1 MAHEEPAP
9 LLSVVAPMRN
19 ERACVEEF
27 VRRVDAVLEILGY
40 PAEIVAVADGP
51 TDGTDEM
58 LRALAASYPR
68 LRAVLLAR
76 NVGQAVAI
84 DAGFQHSRGEYVLV
98 MDADLQHPPE
108 EIPKLLAKIRAENLT
123 LVSGSRESREGDP
136 IRRTLP
142 SRIANAL
149 LRRVTG
155 CEIRDMGGFKILKG
169 DVARSIRLRS
179 GQHRLLPAIVHVMGG
194 STGEV
199 FIPQHKRFAGKSN
212 YRSLGRSFDVTM
224 DILLLWF
231 QASAKKRPI
240 YLFGRIALGLLAVD
254 AIVMPLLLWD
264 KFVHGMPMGTRP
276 PFLVA
281 IMFFLSALFILAA
294 GFILELLSDTLSAAS
309 GARPYVVREVVD
321 GAEVNASQPNR
332 RDR

>member
-9 LLSVVAPMRN
+9 LLSIVAPMRN
-19 ERACVEEF
+19 ERDCVDEF

-51 TDGTDEM
+51 TDGTDKM
-58 LRALAASYPR
+58 LRTLAASYPR

-108 EIPKLLAKIRAENLT
+108 EIPKLLAKIRTENLT
-123 LVSGSRESREGDP
+123 LVSGSRDSREGDP
-136 IRRTLP
+136 IARTLP

-155 CEIRDMGGFKILKG
+155 CEIRDMGGFKIIKG
-169 DVARSIRLRS
+169 DVARSMRLRS

-199 FIPQHKRFAGKSN
+199 FIPQHRRFAGASN

-231 QASAKKRPI
+231 QSSAKKRPI

-254 AIVMPLLLWD
+254 AVIMPVLLWG
-264 KFVHGMPMGTRP
+264 KFVNGIDMGTRP

-294 GFILELLSDTLSAAS
+294 GFILELLSDTLAAS
-309 GARPYVVREVVD
+309 SGSRPYIVRDVVD
-321 GAEVNASQPNR
+321 AGSRRVNA
-332 RDR
+332 DR

>member
-1 MAHEEPAP
+1 MPPDEHAP
-9 LLSVVAPMRN
+9 LLSIVAPMRN

-27 VRRVDAVLEILGY
+27 VRRVDAVLEILGH
-40 PAEIVAVADGP
+40 PAEIIAVADGS
-51 TDGTDEM
+51 TDGTDAA
-58 LRALAASYPR
+58 LRTLAASYPR

-76 NVGQAVAI
+76 NVGQALAI
-84 DAGFQHSRGEYVLV
+84 DAGFQHSRGEFVLV

-108 EIPKLLAKIRAENLT
+108 EIPKLLAKIRAEGLT
-123 LVSGSRESREGDP
+123 LVSGSRDRREGDP
-136 IRRTLP
+136 FIRTFP
-142 SRIANAL
+142 SRIANNL

-155 CEIRDMGGFKILKG
+155 CGIRDMGGFKILRG
-169 DVARSIRLRS
+169 EVARSMHLRP

-199 FIPQHKRFAGKSN
+199 LIPQHRRFAGASN
-212 YRSLGRSFDVTM
+212 YRSLGRPFDVTM

-231 QASAKKRPI
+231 QSSAKRRPI

-254 AIVMPLLLWD
+254 AIVIPMLLWD
-264 KFVHGMPMGTRP
+264 KFVHDMPMGTRP

-294 GFILELLSDTLSAAS
+294 GFILELLSDTLAAAT
-309 GARPYVVREVVD
+309 GARPYVVREVVE
-321 GAEVNASQPNR
+321 GSERRVNAS
-332 RDR
+332 